1 MIVPRVRRERQVK
14 RASRDIST
22 EHRHQLDESTMFE
35 QIKAAPRDPILGLT
49 ESFREDPNPKK
60 INLSVGVYQDGQGKT
75 PVLESVRRA
84 GQLVLERQK
93 SMSYLPI
100 DGSRAYATAV
110 QKLMFGD
117 GHEAEKSGRAA
128 TSQTPGGTGA
138 LRVVADFIHQQ
149 MPKATVWFTQPT
161 WPNHPQI
168 FAAAGVPTKS
178 FPYFDPKTNSLAF
191 EETIAA
197 IQKIPA
203 GDVVM
208 LHGCCHNP
216 TGIDPT
222 PEQWKKLA
230 DVIYAGGLLP
240 LLDFAYQ
247 GFAEGIDEDA
257 VGLRTFSRPGAELI
271 VCSSFSKNFGLYC
284 ERVGA
289 LTVVGKDK
297 AAADTVQS
305 QIKSCIRANYSNPPA
320 HGAELVTTVLND
332 GELRKIWEKEVAG
345 MRDRINGMRELLVK
359 TLKAK
364 GVPGDFSFIA
374 RQRGMFSFSG
384 LTPDQVEKLKQ
395 KYAIYIV
402 GSGRINVAGITEQNV
417 GPLCDAIA
425 DVVK

>member
-1 MIVPRVRRERQVK
+1 
-14 RASRDIST
+14 
-22 EHRHQLDESTMFE
+22 MFE
-35 QIKAAPRDPILGLT
+35 NIRAAPRDAILGLT

-60 INLSVGVYQDGQGKT
+60 INLSVGVYQDGSGKT
-75 PVLESVRRA
+75 PILESVHQA
-84 GQLVLERQK
+84 GKLVLERQK

-100 DGSRAYATAV
+100 PGAPAYATAV
-110 QKLMFGD
+110 QRLMFGA
-117 GHEAEKSGRAA
+117 GHEVETSGRAA
-128 TSQTPGGTGA
+128 TSHTPGGTGA
-138 LRVVADFIHQQ
+138 LRVAADLIHQQ
-149 MPKATVWFTQPT
+149 MPKATVWLTQPT

-178 FPYFDPKTNSLAF
+178 FAYFDPKTNSLAF
-191 EETIAA
+191 DEAIAA

-203 GDVVM
+203 GDVIM

-222 PEQWKKLA
+222 PAQWSRLT
-230 DVIYAGGLLP
+230 DVIYERGSLP

-247 GFAEGIDEDA
+247 GFAEGIQEDA
-257 VGLRTFSRPGAELI
+257 IALKAFSRPGAELI

-289 LTVVGKDK
+289 LTIVAKDK
-297 AAADTVQS
+297 SAADTVQS
-305 QIKSCIRANYSNPPA
+305 QVKACIRANYSNPPA

-332 GELRKIWEKEVAG
+332 AELHKVWTQEVAQ
-345 MRDRINGMRELLVK
+345 MRSRINGMRELLVK

-364 GVPGDFSFIA
+364 GVPGDYSFIT

-384 LTPDQVEKLKQ
+384 LTPPQVEALKQ

-402 GSGRINVAGITEQNV
+402 GSGRINVAGITDQNV
-417 GPLCDAIA
+417 GPLCEAIA

>member
-1 MIVPRVRRERQVK
+1 VF
-14 RASRDIST
+14 
-22 EHRHQLDESTMFE
+22 ESI
-35 QIKAAPRDPILGLT
+35 QPAPRDPILGLT

-60 INLSVGVYQDGQGKT
+60 INLSVGVYQDSAGKT
-75 PVLESVRRA
+75 PILESIRRA

-100 DGSRAYATAV
+100 PGSPAYAAAV
-110 QKLMFGD
+110 QELMLGK
-117 GHEAEKSGRAA
+117 GHEIGTLKRAA
-128 TSQTPGGTGA
+128 TSHTPGGTGA
-138 LRVVADFIHQQ
+138 LRVAADLIHQQ
-149 MPKATVWFTQPT
+149 LPKATVWMTQPT

-178 FPYFDPKTNSLAF
+178 FPYFDARTNSLAMD
-191 EETIAA
+191 EALAA
-197 IQKIPA
+197 IDKMPA
-203 GDVVM
+203 GDVIL

-230 DVIYAGGLLP
+230 DAVYGRGLLP

-247 GFAEGIDEDA
+247 GFADGIDEDA
-257 VGLRTFSRPGAELI
+257 VGLRAFCRPGAELM

-289 LTVVGKDK
+289 LTVIAKD
-297 AAADTVQS
+297 AAGADTVQS
-305 QIKSCIRANYSNPPA
+305 QVKAVIRANYSNPPA
-320 HGAELVTTVLND
+320 HGAELVTTVLGD
-332 GELRKIWEKEVAG
+332 SELRRLWEKEVAQ
-345 MRDRINGMRELLVK
+345 MRDRINGMRDLLVK

-364 GVPGDFSFIA
+364 GVPGDYSFIT

-384 LTPDQVEKLKQ
+384 LTPPQVEALKQ

-417 GPLCDAIA
+417 NPLCEAIA
-425 DVVK
+425 EVVKS

>member
-1 MIVPRVRRERQVK
+1 
-14 RASRDIST
+14 
-22 EHRHQLDESTMFE
+22 MFE
-35 QIKAAPRDPILGLT
+35 AIQAAPRDPILGLT

-60 INLSVGVYQDGQGKT
+60 INLSVGVYQDATGKT
-75 PVLESVRRA
+75 PILESVRRA
-84 GQLVLERQK
+84 SQLVLERQK

-100 DGSRAYATAV
+100 PGSPAYATAV
-110 QKLMFGD
+110 QRLIFGQGD
-117 GHEAEKSGRAA
+117 EVETSGRAV
-128 TSQTPGGTGA
+128 TSHTPGGTGA
-138 LRVVADFIHQQ
+138 LRVAADLIHQQ
-149 MPKATVWFTQPT
+149 LPKATVWLTQPT

-178 FPYFDPKTNSLAF
+178 FPYFDAKTNSLAF
-191 EETIAA
+191 DEAIAA
-197 IQKIPA
+197 IQKIPP
-203 GDVVM
+203 GDVIM

-222 PEQWKKLA
+222 PSQWSKLA
-230 DVIYAGGLLP
+230 DAIYNRGLLP

-247 GFAEGIDEDA
+247 GFADGIQEDA
-257 VGLRTFSRPGAELI
+257 VGLKTFSRPGAELI

-289 LTVVGKDK
+289 FTVVAKDK

-305 QIKSCIRANYSNPPA
+305 QVKVCIRANYSNPPA

-332 GELRKIWEKEVAG
+332 AELHKLWTQEVSQ
-345 MRDRINGMRELLVK
+345 MRGRINSMRELLVK

-364 GVPGDFSFIA
+364 GVPGDYSFIT

-384 LTPDQVEKLKQ
+384 LTPPQVEALKQ

-417 GPLCDAIA
+417 GPLCEAIA
-425 DVVK
+425 DVVKG